1 MCLNFAK
8 IAQHM
13 CKHSRVK
20 KKEKETSL
28 AHIKTEF
35 RKKKNPLK
43 IVLSSRVAS
52 YNDIQKN
59 NSFIFSQN

>member
-1 MCLNFAK
+1 
-8 IAQHM
+8 M

-20 KKEKETSL
+20 KKEKQTSL
-28 AHIKTEF
+28 AHIKKEF

-43 IVLSSRVAS
+43 IVAS